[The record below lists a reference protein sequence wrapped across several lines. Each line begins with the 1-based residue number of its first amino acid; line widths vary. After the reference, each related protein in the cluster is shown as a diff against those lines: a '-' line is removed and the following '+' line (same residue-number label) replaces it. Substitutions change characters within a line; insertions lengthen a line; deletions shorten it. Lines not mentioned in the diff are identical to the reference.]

1 MTNFLV
7 IEVQIW
13 LFLLL
18 LLLVL
23 TGIAAL
29 VFFGWRRL
37 RKREAQLRE
46 SQDKAIEL
54 VGDEV
59 GTPVV
64 QLGDVAFFGPVIT
77 RIPRGEEAGKL
88 FDASV
93 TLAANPHFFE
103 LKRSRTEAPVAE

>member
-1 MTNFLV
+1 MNSVRTRP
-7 IEVQIW
+7 IRMATTS
-13 LFLLL
+13 LLPNL
-18 LLLVL
+18 
-23 TGIAAL
+23 
-29 VFFGWRRL
+29 WRKL
-37 RKREAQLRE
+37 SYGHLSADEEGSYEAQLRE

-64 QLGDVAFFGPVIT
+64 QLGKVAFFGPVIT

-103 LKRSRTEAPVAE
+103 LKRSRTESPVAE